1 MGFNLYLAG
10 SYSKMVD
17 EKLQEMGVNR
27 LASQL
32 NDRSLL
38 ERWITYIREVEH
50 RKLFVDSGAFSAHT
64 KGRELDVDE
73 YIEYLNAR
81 QGCFEVIAQV
91 DKIPGEFG
99 KKKTREQLLEAPELS
114 WENYLYMRDR
124 VIDYNNLTPIFHQGE
139 DFKHLHRMLE
149 TTFDGE
155 HIPYIGISP
164 ANDVSTR
171 EKAKWFETVFRIIR
185 DSSNPNVKTHAFGM
199 TSLDLLEQYPFY
211 SADSTSWLMT
221 SANGSI
227 MTSWGLM
234 LMSDVQVNNPKHFNH
249 LSPEM
254 QAKVA
259 EEVAKWGYDIEEAK
273 TNYKIRGLINASYLK
288 NWADNYQFKGT
299 SRYQRRLF

>member
-64 KGRELDVDE
+64 KGKELDVDE

-114 WENYLYMRDR
+114 WENYLYMRDK

-164 ANDVSTR
+164 ANDVSTK

-234 LMSDVQVNNPKHFNH
+234 LMSDVQVNNAKHFNH

-288 NWADNYQFKGT
+288 NWADNYKFKGT

>member
-1 MGFNLYLAG
+1 MAFKLYLAG

-17 EKLQEMGVNR
+17 EKLQAMGINR

-38 ERWITYIREVEH
+38 ERWITYHREVEP
-50 RKLFVDSGAFSAHT
+50 RSIFVDSGAFSAHT

-73 YIEYLNAR
+73 YIQYVNDR
-81 QGCFEVIAQV
+81 KGCFEVIAQV
-91 DKIPGEFG
+91 DKIPGTFG
-99 KKKTREQLLEAPELS
+99 KKKTKEELLEAPELS
-114 WENYLYMRDR
+114 WENYLYMRPK
-124 VIDYNNLTPIFHQGE
+124 VLDYNNLTPIFHQGE

-164 ANDVSTR
+164 ANDVST
-171 EKAKWFETVFRIIR
+171 KDKGKWFEKVFAIIR

-199 TSLDLLEQYPFY
+199 TSLELLEKYPFY

-227 MTSWGLM
+227 MTSKGLI
-234 LMSDVQVNNPKHFNH
+234 LLSDQQYDNPKHYIH
-249 LSPEM
+249 LD
-254 QAKVA
+254 QRAKDLIK
-259 EEVAKWGYDIEEAK
+259 EEVAGWGYDVEEGMV
-273 TNYKIRGLINASYLK
+273 NYKIRGLINASYLK
-288 NWADNYQFKGT
+288 NWADNYTFKGT
-299 SRYQRRLF
+299 NRYQRRLF

>member
-38 ERWITYIREVEH
+38 ERWITYIKEVEH

-114 WENYLYMRDR
+114 WENYLYMRDK
-124 VIDYNNLTPIFHQGE
+124 VIDYQNLTPIFHQGE

-164 ANDVSTR
+164 ANDVSTK

-234 LMSDVQVNNPKHFNH
+234 LMSDVQVDNPKHFNH
-249 LSPEM
+249 MSAET

-259 EEVAKWGYDIEEAK
+259 AEVAKWGYDIEEAK

-288 NWADNYQFKGT
+288 NWADNYKFKGT

>member
-164 ANDVSTR
+164 ANDVSTK